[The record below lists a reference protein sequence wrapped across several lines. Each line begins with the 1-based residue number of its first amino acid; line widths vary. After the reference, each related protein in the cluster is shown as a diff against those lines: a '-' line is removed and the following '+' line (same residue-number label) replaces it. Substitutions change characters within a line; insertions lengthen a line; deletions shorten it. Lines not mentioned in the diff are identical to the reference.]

1 MSNFVI
7 CERLEQETETEFNSD
22 ILKMKIND
30 YYDTRRNSLEITKKK
45 KIESW
50 TLFFLL
56 KINRRKGNPELQW
69 KVTTM
74 ELSIAKKI
82 WGLKCC

>member
-7 CERLEQETETEFNSD
+7 CERLEQETEMEFNSD
-22 ILKMKIND
+22 ILKLKIND

-45 KIESW
+45 GSW

-56 KINRRKGNPELQW
+56 KISRRKGNPELQW
-69 KVTTM
+69 KVTRM

-82 WGLKCC
+82 WGLKRC